1 MGEKMV
7 DFPCHVALVYRLA
20 QVLPSGKDEQFAIE
34 NGQLYLI
41 YLFNMVI
48 FHSFLCVYQKVSRR
62 NLGIWLLRLMGFI
75 TEPAKHWI

>member
-1 MGEKMV
+1 M
-7 DFPCHVALVYRLA
+7 PCLMAPVYQLA
-20 QVLPSGKDEQFAIE
+20 QVLPSGNLLQFAIE

-62 NLGIWLLRLMGFI
+62 KLGIWLLRLMGVI